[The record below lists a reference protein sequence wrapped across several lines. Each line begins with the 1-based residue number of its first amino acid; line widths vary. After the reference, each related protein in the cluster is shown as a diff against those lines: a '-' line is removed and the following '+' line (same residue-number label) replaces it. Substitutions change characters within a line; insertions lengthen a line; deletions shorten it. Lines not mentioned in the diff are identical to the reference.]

1 MRGVVSDALVG
12 QTGIA
17 EYQRRAKFIKSLP
30 ASEVPE
36 GRKVT
41 RAHRFLME
49 RRLSGIAPALVVMHT
64 CDNRACV
71 LIDNSLR
78 CCKDEGPCTDNFQ
91 CCGGL
96 CFQGSCFQ
104 N

>member
-1 MRGVVSDALVG
+1 MDDFRFDAWTRRRFGLAAG
-12 QTGIA
+12 GIA
-17 EYQRRAKFIKSLP
+17 AAVL
-30 ASEVPE
+30 
-36 GRKVT
+36 
-41 RAHRFLME
+41 
-49 RRLSGIAPALVVMHT
+49 GIAPGTDTEARKKRRKKKTRCKKLGDVCAGGKRKC

-91 CCGGL
+91 CCSGL
-96 CFQGSCFQ
+96 CFQGSCFL